1 MNRGTLI
8 IVGIIALVVLVGGCQ
23 YNGLVGKDQNVKS
36 KWAQVQNQYQR
47 RTDLVQN
54 LVNTV
59 KGAANFEKSTLVDV
73 IKARGEAIKP
83 TINVNADNLTPENL
97 KKFEQ
102 AQQGLSQALSRLLVV
117 SEQYPN
123 LKTNENFLALQSQ
136 LEGTENRIA
145 TERRDFNIAVQD
157 YNTSA
162 RSFPASIFAGIFGF
176 REKPYFEATPGSDK
190 APEVKF

>member
-1 MNRGTLI
+1 M
-8 IVGIIALVVLVGGCQ
+8 
-23 YNGLVGKDQNVKS
+23 
-36 KWAQVQNQYQR
+36 
-47 RTDLVQN
+47 
-54 LVNTV
+54 
-59 KGAANFEKSTLVDV
+59 
-73 IKARGEAIKP
+73 
-83 TINVNADNLTPENL
+83 

-145 TERRDFNIAVQD
+145 TERKTFNEAVQD

-162 RSFPASIFAGIFGF
+162 KSFPASIFAGIFGF
-176 REKPYFEATPGSDK
+176 REKPYFEAVPGSDK